1 MKSKCLSNGVNLI
14 FVNYVFGKL
23 NEVKKGLVSLLLKH
37 EACFDILFDIL
48 VALQN
53 FYFLTK
59 IGSRKSYFLLPNNQ
73 DIFISR

>member
-14 FVNYVFGKL
+14 FVNHVFGKL
-23 NEVKKGLVSLLLKH
+23 NEVKESLVSLLEKY
-37 EACFDILFDIL
+37 EARFDILFDIL

-59 IGSRKSYFLLPNNQ
+59 IGSSTVKA
-73 DIFISR
+73 IFCYPITKISL